1 LVGGIALLVLNI
13 AMCGLCYAVL
23 KSGWKIKN

>member
-1 LVGGIALLVLNI
+1 VLAAINVVLF
-13 AMCGLCYAVL
+13 AACYAVL